1 MTNKI
6 KSLIYLSCFVFAS
19 VLYNTAIEEN
29 TPKLSDKMELTE
41 TNQFADTHS
50 EDLQHH
56 TIN

>member
-19 VLYNTAIEEN
+19 VLYNTTVEEN
-29 TPKLSDKMELTE
+29 TRELSKKIELTQA
-41 TNQFADTHS
+41 NQVAETHS
-50 EDLQHH
+50 EDLQHQ